1 MSLRGTGAGRDHL
14 RPKAPPEG
22 PICGANSWPYGI
34 TLQLVSE
41 SKFDLASH
49 VLARS
54 LFVQLK
60 HAQDKSCGLTA
71 EIQARIGH
79 MDARVGS

>member
-1 MSLRGTGAGRDHL
+1 MADECCFANS
-14 RPKAPPEG
+14 APPEG

-34 TLQLVSE
+34 TLPLALE
-41 SKFDLASH
+41 SKIDCASH

-60 HAQDKSCGLTA
+60 HAQTSLRA
-71 EIQARIGH
+71 SPAFQARITW
-79 MDARVGS
+79 DARTDS